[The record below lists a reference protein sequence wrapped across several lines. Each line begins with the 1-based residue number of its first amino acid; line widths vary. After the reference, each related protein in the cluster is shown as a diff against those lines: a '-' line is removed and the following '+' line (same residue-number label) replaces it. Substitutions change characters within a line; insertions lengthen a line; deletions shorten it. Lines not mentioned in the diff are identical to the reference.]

1 MLRFALNETS
11 PQNHLVFFETDVES
25 VRSQWNG
32 KQTHMLHGLYANID
46 GQTVFY
52 DEVAPITYLSN
63 ANTIQISCHNRGFSP
78 CRPCFVAA
86 SKSARLLMPTI
97 IWPTERERNLARCR
111 T

>member
-52 DEVAPITYLSN
+52 DDVRPHHLPVQHQH
-63 ANTIQISCHNRGFSP
+63 NTDIVP
-78 CRPCFVAA
+78 
-86 SKSARLLMPTI
+86 
-97 IWPTERERNLARCR
+97 
-111 T
+111 